1 MSNPIGIYLHI
12 PFCMSKCPYC
22 DFYSLPY
29 CEQNAQQYVGAL
41 LHALDTA
48 PGKGREV
55 DSHLLWRRDTG
66 AAGWC
71 VAGNFAGGVSKLFG
85 AAGLRGDTGGKPC
98 GDDPANP
105 CGSCTGED
113 STASRWECSRHRTGS
128 CKLWGGGTALSRRCR
143 ACRWRS
149 RRVLKTYRST

>member
-55 DSHLLWRRDTG
+55 DSIYFGGGTPVLLGGALLEILQGVYRNFSVQPDCEVTLEANPAAMTLQTPAAAARGRIQPHLDG
-66 AAGWC
+66 SAVGIGPG
-71 VAGNFAGGVSKLFG
+71 VANFG
-85 AAGLRGDTGGKPC
+85 AAAQL
-98 GDDPANP
+98 
-105 CGSCTGED
+105 
-113 STASRWECSRHRTGS
+113 
-128 CKLWGGGTALSRRCR
+128 
-143 ACRWRS
+143 
-149 RRVLKTYRST
+149 

>member
-12 PFCMSKCPYC
+12 PFCISKCPYC

-55 DSHLLWRRDTG
+55 DSIYFGGGTPVLLGG
-66 AAGWC
+66 A
-71 VAGNFAGGVSKLFG
+71 L
-85 AAGLRGDTGGKPC
+85 LRSDTGGEPG

-105 CGSCTGED
+105 AAAARGRIQPHLD
-113 STASRWECSRHRTGS
+113 
-128 CKLWGGGTALSRRCR
+128 GGAVGIGPGVANFGAAAQL
-143 ACRWRS
+143 
-149 RRVLKTYRST
+149 